1 MRNRY
6 FLMKNVL
13 AHKTSKRK
21 CKSIPQKH
29 NKNNGKVK
37 EIQRASILEPQNKQ
51 REPATQISIILI
63 LTQAK
68 QHFSIQLGVR
78 KWHRKALRNALPI
91 SQNSYKINVNHLK
104 WKLEPRKCYDHLC
117 AERSPLMPDSL
128 RISSYSRKSMQVIKN
143 VIQRVPARLEK
154 LLKTIGNNTNTFKT
168 KTLSKGKLTS
178 RGAELASGVT
188 NQHLLMRHLC
198 ATYAPLIRKF
208 WPGYSAQNWRTRVG
222 TNSFAKCIG
231 NPCNSMPKYMY

>member
-1 MRNRY
+1 MKSNYIYKNR
-6 FLMKNVL
+6 
-13 AHKTSKRK
+13 A
-21 CKSIPQKH
+21 
-29 NKNNGKVK
+29 
-37 EIQRASILEPQNKQ
+37 A
-51 REPATQISIILI
+51 
-63 LTQAK
+63 
-68 QHFSIQLGVR
+68 
-78 KWHRKALRNALPI
+78 
-91 SQNSYKINVNHLK
+91 
-104 WKLEPRKCYDHLC
+104 RKCYDHLC
-117 AERSPLMPDSL
+117 AERSPLMHDSL
-128 RISSYSRKSMQVIKN
+128 RISSYSRKSMQIIKN

>member
-29 NKNNGKVK
+29 NKSNGKVK

-51 REPATQISIILI
+51 REPATQISTILI

-68 QHFSIQLGVR
+68 QHFSIQLGMR

-117 AERSPLMPDSL
+117 AERSPLMHESL
-128 RISSYSRKSMQVIKN
+128 RISGYSRKLRITLPILQNSYKINANHLKCNPACTRQIRKTFKN
-143 VIQRVPARLEK
+143 NRKQYK
-154 LLKTIGNNTNTFKT
+154 HIGN
-168 KTLSKGKLTS
+168 
-178 RGAELASGVT
+178 
-188 NQHLLMRHLC
+188 
-198 ATYAPLIRKF
+198 
-208 WPGYSAQNWRTRVG
+208 
-222 TNSFAKCIG
+222 
-231 NPCNSMPKYMY
+231 

>member
-21 CKSIPQKH
+21 CKSIRQKH
-29 NKNNGKVK
+29 NKSNGKVK

-78 KWHRKALRNALPI
+78 KRHRKALRNALPI
-91 SQNSYKINVNHLK
+91 SQNSYKTDVNHLK
-104 WKLEPRKCYDHLC
+104 WKHFRKANWHQGGLSW
-117 AERSPLMPDSL
+117 RLGSQ
-128 RISSYSRKSMQVIKN
+128 ISIY
-143 VIQRVPARLEK
+143 
-154 LLKTIGNNTNTFKT
+154 
-168 KTLSKGKLTS
+168 
-178 RGAELASGVT
+178 
-188 NQHLLMRHLC
+188 LC
-198 ATYAPLIRKF
+198 ATYAPLMRRSYENSGLGILHRIGEHVWVLTALRNALGIHATPCPNICIK
-208 WPGYSAQNWRTRVG
+208 SVG
-222 TNSFAKCIG
+222 RG
-231 NPCNSMPKYMY
+231 NAITTYARSETHSCATHCA

>member
-21 CKSIPQKH
+21 CKSIPQKQ
-29 NKNNGKVK
+29 NKSNGKVK

-128 RISSYSRKSMQVIKN
+128 RISSYSRKSMQIIKN

-178 RGAELASGVT
+178 RGAELASGGHKSAFT
-188 NQHLLMRHLC
+188 YAPLMRHLC
-198 ATYAPLIRKF
+198 AAHTKSLARHTQGLSITSNSYQKL
-208 WPGYSAQNWRTRVG
+208 QNSW
-222 TNSFAKCIG
+222 NST
-231 NPCNSMPKYMY
+231 

>member
-37 EIQRASILEPQNKQ
+37 EIQRASILESQNKQ

-91 SQNSYKINVNHLK
+91 SQNSYKINVNQIG
-104 WKLEPRKCYDHLC
+104 YD
-117 AERSPLMPDSL
+117 
-128 RISSYSRKSMQVIKN
+128 
-143 VIQRVPARLEK
+143 
-154 LLKTIGNNTNTFKT
+154 T
-168 KTLSKGKLTS
+168 
-178 RGAELASGVT
+178 
-188 NQHLLMRHLC
+188 
-198 ATYAPLIRKF
+198 
-208 WPGYSAQNWRTRVG
+208 
-222 TNSFAKCIG
+222 
-231 NPCNSMPKYMY
+231 

>member
-13 AHKTSKRK
+13 AHKTSKRT

-128 RISSYSRKSMQVIKN
+128 RISSYSRKLCWMQIRQGRPIKE
-143 VIQRVPARLEK
+143 ITA
-154 LLKTIGNNTNTFKT
+154 
-168 KTLSKGKLTS
+168 LSKIGL
-178 RGAELASGVT
+178 GELCANNDSFYNGFFL
-188 NQHLLMRHLC
+188 LLMRRRC
-198 ATYAPLIRKF
+198 GA
-208 WPGYSAQNWRTRVG
+208 
-222 TNSFAKCIG
+222 
-231 NPCNSMPKYMY
+231 